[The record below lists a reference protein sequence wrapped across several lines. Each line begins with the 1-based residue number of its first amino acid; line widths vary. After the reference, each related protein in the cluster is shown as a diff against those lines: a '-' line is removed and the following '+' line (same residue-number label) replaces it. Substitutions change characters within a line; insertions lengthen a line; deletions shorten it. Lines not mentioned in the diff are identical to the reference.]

1 VIDVMTDIEEDTGR
15 LDAAARWYSELQRE
29 DVEVETWDEF
39 LAWERD
45 PLNAAAF
52 RQIQANLAIIDRSL
66 RAGARTAGSG
76 PQAKTPPGSALRKRA
91 WLSGLAAV
99 LSFAALGWWVVSK
112 NTELEPVTF
121 TTLVGEQRTVTL
133 SDGSTITLNTDT
145 SLEVT
150 YSERERR
157 IGLRQ
162 GQAFFDVARADVPFH
177 VDAGGSRTTALGTQ
191 FDIYAQPGQVA
202 VTLLEGSVVVSESP
216 ERERGSVSPERS
228 DTAETRSQMLTPGD
242 RLEIMQDGSQ
252 TLSRVEP
259 ATALQWRSGI
269 LQFDNVTLAEAVA
282 ELNRYSETRISVP
295 DHGLASERLSGSFP
309 AGEPEEFVLSL
320 ALFLPVRPERS
331 ENLIT
336 LMPIDPD

>member
-1 VIDVMTDIEEDTGR
+1 MIDVMTDIEEDTGR

-29 DVEVETWDEF
+29 DVEVETWDDF

-52 RQIQANLAIIDRSL
+52 RQIQASLTIIDRSL
-66 RAGARTAGSG
+66 RSGSRSAGSI
-76 PQAKTPPGSALRKRA
+76 PPITTPSGSTLRKRA

-99 LSFAALGWWVVSK
+99 LSFAALGWWVASK
-112 NTELEPVTF
+112 NTKVEPETF

-145 SLEVT
+145 SLEVLYT
-150 YSERERR
+150 ARERR
-157 IGLRQ
+157 VGLRQ
-162 GQAFFDVARADVPFH
+162 GQALFEVARADVPFH

-202 VTLLEGSVVVSESP
+202 VTLLEGSVVVSASTEH
-216 ERERGSVSPERS
+216 ERGFVSPEGS
-228 DTAETRSQMLTPGD
+228 DTAEPKRQMLTPGD
-242 RLEIMQDGSQ
+242 RLEIMQDGSR

-259 ATALQWRSGI
+259 ATAVQWRSGV

-295 DHGLASERLSGSFP
+295 DHGLASERLSGTFP
-309 AGEPEEFVLSL
+309 TGEPEEFVSSL